1 MKRLLFLP
9 LLVLC
14 LSGCM
19 MEELDNESPV
29 QEAKEYLVPI
39 KMAGE
44 ILEIEEGPLT
54 KAATNKDLYGF
65 QVMYKKAEDI
75 EYTPFAYGLFDD
87 ISNVKI
93 KLRKGYVYQFIC
105 SMVKDGKEKIYHET
119 SVGDIKRYDYP
130 YSTDLNNNFTYD
142 ISYSQR
148 NRLRR
153 GETALVLGLTYT
165 IDNIPNIDRYHGEI
179 SNIIPSATSSVS
191 INMLRVVFGFKCVV
205 EGLKEGKLKMSLSN
219 DKEGRY
225 GSPYIYINTG
235 ESQIFED
242 IYTFESFNDN
252 GDNEYLKANYN
263 LYVIHEHSDGTEEVI
278 VNKEVQFNRNK
289 KTTVTIKVN
298 SNDSG
303 ESMAEAGV
311 NVVIDDTPMT
321 DGDSVIIDGK

>member
-19 MEELDNESPV
+19 MEELDKESPA

-54 KAATNKDLYGF
+54 KAATNNDLYGF

-87 ISNVKI
+87 ISNAKI

-105 SMVKDGKEKIYHET
+105 SMVKDGKVKIYH
-119 SVGDIKRYDYP
+119 SNGNYDWLYNM
-130 YSTDLNNNFTYD
+130 DLNNDFTYN
-142 ISYSQR
+142 ISADYRHS
-148 NRLRR
+148 LRR
-153 GETALVLGLTYT
+153 GEVRLILGLGKFGFY
-165 IDNIPNIDRYHGEI
+165 NIPNIDRYYGEI
-179 SNIIPSATSSVS
+179 SNIIPSATSPVS

-205 EGLKEGKLKMSLSN
+205 EGLKEGKLKISLGSSSG
-219 DKEGRY
+219 KES
-225 GSPYIYINTG
+225 SPSVYINTG
-235 ESQIFED
+235 ETQVFED
-242 IYTFESFNDN
+242 IYTFYSFSDD
-252 GDNEYLKANYN
+252 GDNEYLKANYYLN
-263 LYVIHEHSDGTEEVI
+263 VVHEHSDGTKEVI

-289 KTTVTIKVN
+289 KITVTIKVN
-298 SNDSG
+298 SNDVTG
-303 ESMAEAGV
+303 DQLAEAGV
-311 NVVIDDTPMT
+311 GVVIDDTPMT
-321 DGDSVIIDGK
+321 DGDKVVIDGK